1 MTHQMC
7 VAAPH
12 PDAQDQD
19 GAGRNR
25 IWLIIGA
32 LLLGMLLAALDQ
44 TIVATALPTIVGDLG
59 GLDRLSWVVT
69 AYLLASTAT
78 TPLWGKLG
86 DLYGR
91 KRFFLA
97 AIIIFLVGSAL
108 SGISSS
114 MNELIAFRAL
124 QGLGAGGLIVT
135 AQALVG
141 DVVSPRERGRY
152 MGVFGAVFGV
162 SSVIGPLIGGFLVD
176 TLSWHWV
183 FYVNLPIGAVA
194 LVAAWTL
201 LPGRT
206 DRVAHRIDYLGT
218 VLIATAS
225 VALVLFTS
233 WGGTTYPWGSAPE
246 IIALVGAVLLLV
258 AFVVAERRAV
268 EPVLPLH
275 LFRNRVFSSTS
286 AIGFVIGFA
295 MFGAITYLPQFLQLV
310 QGHSPTSSGL
320 RLLPMMAGLL
330 ITSVGSGQLIT
341 RFGRYK
347 IFPLVGTAV
356 TAVGLFLLSRMTPG
370 TSTVGASLSMFV
382 LGLGL
387 GLVMQVLVIAVQNAV
402 GHRDI
407 GVATSSAT
415 FFRQMGASFGVAVFG
430 AILNHELTSNL
441 TRDLGTDVAAGLA
454 TSASP
459 AAVAQLPPEVHAGFV
474 QAYATSLDTVFLV
487 AVPVAVVAFVL
498 TWLLPEVPLRKT
510 AGSVDPTEAG
520 AAPVAAL
527 SV

>member
-1 MTHQMC
+1 
-7 VAAPH
+7 
-12 PDAQDQD
+12 
-19 GAGRNR
+19 
-25 IWLIIGA
+25 
-32 LLLGMLLAALDQ
+32 
-44 TIVATALPTIVGDLG
+44 
-59 GLDRLSWVVT
+59 VT

-86 DLYGR
+86 DQYGR

-97 AIIIFLVGSAL
+97 AISIFLVGSAL
-108 SGISSS
+108 AGISAS

-135 AQALVG
+135 AQALIG

-152 MGVFGAVFGV
+152 LGLFGAVFGI
-162 SSVIGPLIGGFLVD
+162 SSVIGPLIGGLLVD
-176 TLSWHWV
+176 SLSWHGV

-194 LVAAWTL
+194 LVAAWTR
-201 LPGRT
+201 LPDRT
-206 DRVAHRIDYLGT
+206 DQVAHRIDYLGT
-218 VLIATAS
+218 VLIAAAS

-246 IIALVGAVLLLV
+246 MITLVAAVVLLV
-258 AFVVAERRAV
+258 AFALVERRAA

-295 MFGAITYLPQFLQLV
+295 MFGAITFLPQFLQLV
-310 QGHSPTSSGL
+310 QGYSPTISGL

-330 ITSVGSGQLIT
+330 IASIGSGQLIT

-347 IFPLVGTAV
+347 IFPVVGTAI
-356 TAVGLFLLSRMTPG
+356 TAVGLFLLSRMAPD
-370 TSTVGASLSMFV
+370 TSTVTASLSMFV
-382 LGLGL
+382 LGVGL

-402 GHRDI
+402 GHRDL

-415 FFRQMGASFGVAVFG
+415 YFRQMGASFGVAVFG
-430 AILNHELTSNL
+430 AILTHQLTSNL
-441 TRDLGTDVAAGLA
+441 TRYFGNDVPAGLA

-459 AAVAQLPPEVHAGFV
+459 ATVAQLPPAEHAAFVHA
-474 QAYATSLDTVFLV
+474 YAASLDTVFLV
-487 AVPVAVVAFVL
+487 AVPVAVVAFTL
-498 TWLLPEVPLRKT
+498 TWLLPEVPLRTT
-510 AGSVDPTEAG
+510 AGPVDPTGVSAG
-520 AAPVAAL
+520 VVEPDP
-527 SV
+527 